1 MNASVPPRAPVAVQ
15 SVTGPVSS
23 ADLGITLTHEHL
35 VNDLRSWHCP
45 ADHPGWRQHD
55 VAGQPVGPGLA
66 WDLRQDPFANL
77 DNCALDDIDVAV
89 AEVGRFTELGGRT
102 ILETTGLG
110 IGRDLAAL
118 REISERSGVT
128 IVAGTGIYL
137 ARPGQ
142 ALGGGPPGSD
152 PRAVDA
158 EELAAGTLAD
168 LERGENGV
176 RPGFIGEIGVGVDFT
191 DLERNNLRSAFLAQR
206 QAGVPVQV
214 HLPGWARRGHDVL
227 DLAEEVGVV
236 ARAVVLC
243 HMGPSGPDG
252 AYQRSLLRRG
262 AWVQYDMIGM
272 DVYFADQD
280 AQCPSDRDNVRY
292 LSALAEDGFLGQLLI
307 SQDVFLKSL
316 LRSNG
321 GPGYAHILQYFVPQL
336 RAAGFTEDDVTR
348 LLVANPREL
357 FEGSA

>member
-1 MNASVPPRAPVAVQ
+1 MSTPATRRPTVPVQ

-23 ADLGITLTHEHL
+23 ADLGITLTHEHIF
-35 VNDLRSWHCP
+35 NDLRSWHCP
-45 ADHPGWRQHD
+45 ADHPGWPEQNI
-55 VAGQPVGPGLA
+55 AGQDVTSRLA

-77 DNCALDDIDVAV
+77 DNCALDDRELAV
-89 AEVGRFTELGGRT
+89 AEVGRFADLGGQT

-110 IGRDLAAL
+110 IGRNLTAL
-118 REISERSGVT
+118 REVSRRTGVT
-128 IVAGTGIYL
+128 IIAGTGMYL
-137 ARPGQ
+137 ARAGQ
-142 ALGGGPPGSD
+142 VLGDGSD
-152 PRAVDA
+152 PRAADA
-158 EELAAGTLAD
+158 EELAASTVAD
-168 LERGENGV
+168 LRDGEDGV
-176 RPGFIGEIGVGVDFT
+176 RPGFIGEIGIGADFT

-206 QAGVPVQV
+206 QSGVPVQV

-227 DLAEEVGVV
+227 DVAEQVGVDPH
-236 ARAVVLC
+236 AVVLC
-243 HMGPSGPDG
+243 HMGPSGSDRN
-252 AYQRSLLRRG
+252 YQRRLLRRG

-292 LSALAEDGFLGQLLI
+292 LSGLAEDGFLTQLLI

-321 GPGYAHILQYFVPQL
+321 GPGYAHILQYFVPRL
-336 RAAGFTEDDVTR
+336 RAAGFTEDDITQ